1 MKTVSVSLDDAEFA
15 ALEKLAASE
24 RGTVGA
30 LLQQYA
36 RSLAFGPGEAEAG
49 RRAQARRELVA
60 YARSM
65 KTGLTVGDK
74 PTRERTYSDRRF
86 HRH

>member
-15 ALEKLAASE
+15 ALEKLAAVE
-24 RGTVGA
+24 WGTVGT

-36 RSLAFGPGEAEAG
+36 RNLAFGFGEAEAG
-49 RRAQARRELVA
+49 RRAQARRELAA
-60 YARSM
+60 YVRSM
-65 KTGLTVGDK
+65 RTGLTVGEK

-86 HRH
+86 HRY